1 MEEITIRTTQE
12 TRGVINEI
20 LELLDNHNY
29 SAVEILGILE
39 ATKMQL
45 SLDIVEEVF
54 FDDE

>member
-12 TRGVINEI
+12 TREVINDI
-20 LELLDNHNY
+20 LELLYDNNY

-39 ATKMQL
+39 AAKMQL

-54 FDDE
+54 FDEE

>member
-20 LELLDNHNY
+20 LELLDNNNY

>member
-12 TRGVINEI
+12 TREVINEI
-20 LELLDNHNY
+20 LELLYSNNY

-54 FDDE
+54 FDEE